1 MPETRT
7 VGIRHRVKKT
17 AEGEARPTQVA
28 IVANNKVVTLD
39 LEDERAELDF
49 VLGKFPIKFRD
60 VEPDEDLTVFAKHH
74 IKWRKAKKDEDV
86 SNVPE
91 AHKQLIEK
99 KLHVAH
105 RVPAAYDGLKAGD
118 VVAMSLGGSG
128 DYLAFA
134 LSRQADVVGAHIF
147 RIPPFHLKDKRPN
160 ADKDKDAELM
170 AELVRD
176 QRQLFRPVTPRDRDQ
191 LLLRIRYRSFEEAM
205 KARIATEQRLRQRLI
220 GEIFTQPDGLYPEG
234 DLEDAFKESKAND
247 KILVS
252 QKAEEAARER
262 DMLAALEKLEAF
274 KVMGPVEGVGTR
286 IAGRLTAAA
295 LVNLG
300 RFMVVPDQAEIEKL
314 RLEATEWAEDAVALV
329 NVERKP
335 NEARREYYARVE
347 KVLQSCG
354 HPTRALELE
363 QAIACLDQI
372 RKLKRQAEA
381 KSCNKFKAYCGV
393 HVLTGGKH
401 GDQPEEFQFP
411 RRRSDAVANWN
422 GIARQAFF
430 LVVDQFN
437 KRAESEWGKYLRR
450 MKSNQ
455 RGIHPEPIKVPS
467 LNRDGTP
474 KVNKKT
480 GEPILVTRYSDGH
493 IHKRAIWRTAT
504 RFAEWL
510 FRELIKF
517 ENGATAKLPAKPP
530 EPATAATLPSPKFE
544 ATTTALS
551 A

>member
-1 MPETRT
+1 MSETRT

-28 IVANNKVVTLD
+28 IVTNKKVVTLD

-60 VEPDEDLTVFAKHH
+60 VEHAEDLTAFAKHH
-74 IKWRKAKKDEDV
+74 IKWHKVKKDEDV
-86 SNVPE
+86 SAVPE
-91 AHKQLIEK
+91 SHKQLIEK
-99 KLHVAH
+99 KLHVAQ

-118 VVAMSLGGSG
+118 VIAMSLGGSG

-134 LSRQADVVGAHIF
+134 LSRQADVVGGHIF

-205 KARIATEQRLRQRLI
+205 KARIATEQRLHQRLI

-262 DMLAALEKLEAF
+262 NMLAALERLEAF
-274 KVMGPVEGVGTR
+274 KIMGPVEGVGTR

-314 RLEATEWAEDAVALV
+314 RVEATEWAKDAVAMTDIQ
-329 NVERKP
+329 RKP
-335 NEARREYYARVE
+335 NEARREYYARVQ
-347 KVLQSCG
+347 KVLRSCG
-354 HPTRALELE
+354 HPTQTEELG

-372 RKLKRQAEA
+372 RKLKRKAEA

-393 HVLTGGKH
+393 HVLKGGKH
-401 GDQPEEFQFP
+401 GDQSEEFQFP

-437 KRAESEWGKYLRR
+437 KRSESEWGKYLRR
-450 MKSNQ
+450 MKANQ
-455 RGIHPEPIKVPS
+455 RTIHPKPIKVPS
-467 LNRDGTP
+467 LNKDGTP
-474 KVNKKT
+474 KINKKN
-480 GEPILVTRYSDGH
+480 GEPILITRYSDGH
-493 IHKRAIWRTAT
+493 IHKRAVWRTAT

-517 ENGATAKLPAKPP
+517 ENGAPAKPPAKPP

-544 ATTTALS
+544 EATALLI
-551 A
+551 